1 MRSYIWPPGKW
12 QGVQRRSR
20 IGWTRLRKAPSPAVA
35 AARAAGLGAVAPGVP
50 AGAGVGALSAGG
62 RVAVSEAK
70 AVERD
75 VAAPCRHPAVPA
87 IKKMTAATS
96 SGREFMGTLAE
107 PNNRPRPW

>member
-50 AGAGVGALSAGG
+50 AGAAVGALCARG

-75 VAAPCRHPAVPA
+75 VAAPCRHPPVPPL
-87 IKKMTAATS
+87 KTLPAATA
-96 SGREFMGTLAE
+96 R
-107 PNNRPRPW
+107 RPAFI

>member
-1 MRSYIWPPGKW
+1 MRSYIWQPGKW
-12 QGVQRRSR
+12 QGGERRWG
-20 IGWTRLRKAPSPAVA
+20 IGWTRLRKAPPPAVA
-35 AARAAGLGAVAPGVP
+35 GARAAGLGAVAPGVP

-96 SGREFMGTLAE
+96 SRRGVMGALAGL
-107 PNNRPRPW
+107 